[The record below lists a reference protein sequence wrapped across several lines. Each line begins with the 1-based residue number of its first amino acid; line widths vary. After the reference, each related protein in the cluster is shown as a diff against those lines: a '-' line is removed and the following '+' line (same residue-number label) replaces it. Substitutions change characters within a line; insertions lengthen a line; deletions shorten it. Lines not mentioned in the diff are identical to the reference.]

1 LIYLNPF
8 YVKPHVLKN
17 GSEFLRTKWEGELA
31 VREEFPEATIVRPSN
46 IWSFQDRFLS
56 VFSGMMRHHFG

>member
-1 LIYLNPF
+1 
-8 YVKPHVLKN
+8 LKN